1 MKKIMKAAA
10 AIMLMTMV
18 VFASSCHKEN
28 NGENGNGGGNDTP
41 ATEGIYL
48 GIIGFNQQL
57 YTKEIKLLNNSTVW
71 TFTDFIDGLEPGN
84 GTGLYYA
91 DYTALKK
98 LNAFL
103 QPPKLKNVALVTFTD
118 GLDNVS
124 TATAETDPENYG
136 STTAYR
142 DALHNKI
149 VNETIHELHVSA
161 YTIGLK
167 GDDVNDNATFMENL
181 NKLASNSNN
190 VFQVSNMNEAVQRF
204 AQIAADLYSV
214 STSVN
219 LGVDIPGG
227 YDDGVQLRFTF
238 DNVSSATNSSYY
250 IEATYKK
257 PNVTSRRLD
266 NVTYHG
272 FVQGPSSLS
281 SDAPQ
286 GSAYAYYRFEFS
298 NLAYTNGNAVSE
310 SDINRIKLWK
320 QTSNGVWDK
329 ETEFDPASSSNITE
343 DKNSALIMLVLDCTK
358 SLGSD
363 FSKMQQGAKKFVN
376 TLVNS
381 SSL

>member
-1 MKKIMKAAA
+1 MNKLMKAAA
-10 AIMLMTMV
+10 AIMLMTAV
-18 VFASSCHKEN
+18 VTTAGCNKDPN
-28 NGENGNGGGNDTP
+28 NGGNNSGGNDSPT
-41 ATEGIYL
+41 TEGIYL
-48 GIIGFNQQL
+48 GIIGFNQKL
-57 YTKEIKLLNNSTVW
+57 YTKEIKLLNSSTVW
-71 TFTDFIDGLEPGN
+71 SFTDFIDGLEPDM

-98 LNAFL
+98 LKAYS

-124 TATAETDPENYG
+124 TASAETDPENYG
-136 STTAYR
+136 GTEAYMN
-142 DALHNKI
+142 ALHNKI
-149 VNETIHELHVSA
+149 VNEPIHGLNVSA

-167 GDDVNDNATFMENL
+167 GNDVNDNAAFMENL
-181 NKLASNSNN
+181 NKLASNSDN
-190 VFQVSNMNEAVQRF
+190 VFLVSNMNEAVQRF

-227 YDDGVQLRFTF
+227 YDDGQQLRFTF
-238 DNVSSATNSSYY
+238 DNVSSATSSSHY
-250 IEATYKK
+250 IEATYKR
-257 PNVTSRRLD
+257 PSTTSRRLD

-272 FVQGPSSLS
+272 FTQGPSSIPSVLS
-281 SDAPQ
+281 Q
-286 GSAYAYYRFEFS
+286 GLYYRFEFS
-298 NLAYTNGNAVSE
+298 NLTYTNGNAITE
-310 SDINRIKLWK
+310 SDMSRIKLWK
-320 QTSNGVWDK
+320 KTGNGAWDM

-363 FSKMQQGAKKFVN
+363 FSKMQQGAEKFVN

-381 SSL
+381 SSYK